1 MRILFFILL
10 FTLTNVLFVN
20 AQTRK
25 PLGLEKILLNADTVL
40 IVSHDNTGIT
50 VTDDETGKDI
60 TPKLFINGKL
70 NYAILHTQRI
80 IKDSMRKKL
89 LKILLLKNKSYKIV
103 MTKCYMPQHAI
114 LIIKNHKVSF
124 IDICFGC
131 LKYEVSDD
139 LRLFMRPFDINKWNE
154 LYQFFI
160 QNGMEAMYG
169 DKISD

>member
-1 MRILFFILL
+1 MMRKLFFVVLVILEG
-10 FTLTNVLFVN
+10 TSSIK
-20 AQTRK
+20 AQTKQQNLRK
-25 PLGLEKILLNADTVL
+25 VLLNADTVL

-50 VTDDETGKDI
+50 LRDETGRDI

-70 NYAILHTQRI
+70 NYGILHEQKI

-89 LKILLLKNKSYKIV
+89 LGILLLKNKNNKIV
-103 MTKCYMPQHAI
+103 MNKCYMPQHAI

-139 LRLFMRPFDINKWNE
+139 LSFFMDPFDINKWNE
-154 LYQFFI
+154 LYQFFK
-160 QNGMEAMYG
+160 QNGLKAMYG
-169 DKISD
+169 DKISDD